1 MSSKH
6 DVLGVRTGLKDSWAR
21 QPIAGA
27 TSIGA
32 DGTTERH
39 VCTDVDGD
47 KPVRSVKD
55 FVCNETASGHTQE
68 ASQDCLS

>member
-6 DVLGVRTGLKDSWAR
+6 DVLGVRTGLEDSWAR

-27 TSIGA
+27 TSIGT

-39 VCTDVDGD
+39 VCTNVDGD
-47 KPVRSVKD
+47 KPVRSIKD
-55 FVCNETASGHTQE
+55 FVRYEPASSHAQE
-68 ASQDCLS
+68 DC